1 MTDPVFTPTR
11 LESPTGAALAL
22 YHLAAAWPARGAV
35 QIHHGLAEHA
45 GRYGEF
51 AAFLSA
57 RGYHVYAH
65 DHRGHGATTA
75 PDAPPRLFAE
85 EDGWAAVM
93 ADAEAVNAHIRAA
106 HPRLPVIAFGH
117 SMGGVIA
124 FNQILRAPDSLAGA
138 AVWNSNLA
146 LGALTAAMRGLLA
159 LEGIFTDPAAPGR
172 LMNALTFQA
181 WNRRFKP
188 NRTEFDWLSR
198 DESRVDA
205 YVRDPLCGWPA
216 SISLWRDF
224 VTGVEYAED
233 PGHWTSAAKLLPL
246 QLVGGRKDPATNEGE
261 AVEKLSHRLKAAGF
275 TDIDTV
281 IFPEARHETLNEPNR
296 ETAYALFADWAGRVS
311 AGRGAGRKA

>member
-11 LESPTGAALAL
+11 LMSPTGADLAL
-22 YHLAAAWPARGAV
+22 YHLPAAWPARGSV

-45 GRYGEF
+45 CRYAEF
-51 AAFLSA
+51 AAFLAA

-93 ADAEAVNAHIRAA
+93 ADAEAVNAHIHAA
-106 HPRLPVIAFGH
+106 HARLPVIAFGH
-117 SMGGVIA
+117 SMGGIIA
-124 FNQILRAPDSLAGA
+124 FNQLLRAPETLTGA

-146 LGALTAAMRGLLA
+146 LGPLTAAMRAVLA
-159 LEGIFTDPAAPGR
+159 LEGLFTDRAAPSR
-172 LMNALTFQA
+172 LMNALTFET
-181 WNRRFKP
+181 WNREFKP
-188 NRTEFDWLSR
+188 NHTEFDWLSH
-198 DESRVDA
+198 DEARVDA

-224 VTGVEYAED
+224 VSGMEYGED
-233 PGHWTSAAKLLPL
+233 SDHWSASAKLQPL
-246 QLVGGRKDPATNEGE
+246 QLVGGREDPATRHGRG
-261 AVEKLSHRLKAAGF
+261 VEMLSRRLKAAGF

-281 IFPEARHETLNEPNR
+281 ICPEMRHETLNEQKR
-296 ETAYALFADWAGRVS
+296 ETAYALFADWADRVT
-311 AGRGAGRKA
+311 AARRDA